1 MPVLVKDYT
10 WRQTENV
17 VVIRVP
23 LKGVH
28 HSRVDIFSSDSYIKV
43 CFIGLLCNTCTITTS
58 LYSVQNC
65 SLATFLIFFWQ
76 AHFHPFLFEVFLF
89 SSVKESDS
97 KCTLSDGEIIFE
109 LQKVERVIWN
119 NLEANM
125 SKLEQREMRKK
136 IIERAQEN
144 AKAEQERKCG
154 MRMRIQ

>member
-1 MPVLVKDYT
+1 MPLLVKDYT

-28 HSRVDIFSSDSYIKV
+28 HSRVDIFSSDNYIKV
-43 CFIGLLCNTCTITTS
+43 CFITLLCNTCTITTS
-58 LYSVQNC
+58 LYSVQNYPW
-65 SLATFLIFFWQ
+65 ATFLIFWQ

-97 KCTLSDGEIIFE
+97 KCTLSDGEITFE

-125 SKLEQREMRKK
+125 SKLEQQEMRKK
-136 IIERAQEN
+136 IIERVQEN
-144 AKAEQERKCG
+144 AKAEQERKRG
-154 MRMRIQ
+154 MWLRIQ

>member
-1 MPVLVKDYT
+1 MPLLVKDYT
-10 WRQTENV
+10 WRQTEKV

-28 HSRVDIFSSDSYIKV
+28 HSRVDIFSSDSYIKA

-58 LYSVQNC
+58 LYSVQNY
-65 SLATFLIFFWQ
+65 SLATFLIFWQ

-125 SKLEQREMRKK
+125 SKLEQQEMRKR
-136 IIERAQEN
+136 IIERVQEN
-144 AKAEQERKCG
+144 TKAEQERKRG
-154 MRMRIQ
+154 MWMRIQ